1 MLTGLE
7 KHVLPFFLKVGENKI
22 LVAIRNGL
30 TLTIPFTIVGSFFLI
45 IGNLPIKAWTD
56 FIAPIA
62 GKLNAPVAITFGLLG
77 LISAIGIG
85 YNMALEFGV
94 DPISNTIITT
104 IAFLLATLTDD
115 FAINTALLDATGMF
129 TAIIVAI
136 FTTFIYRFFTVKNI
150 TIKMPS
156 GVPPSVA
163 RSFASLLPA
172 GAVIVFVWIFHV
184 LLGIHLN
191 EILQLVFQPLVFGL
205 STLPGLMVYTL
216 LACFLWS
223 CGIHGPNVLA
233 GIATPIFLSY
243 LAANTAAFQNG
254 QPIPYEVAD
263 GFWILFMSI
272 GGSGGTMG
280 LVLAMLRSK
289 SKMYKSLGKMSFPS
303 AIFCINEPVIF
314 GFPIVMNPIMMIP
327 FIATPMILGASSYLL
342 MKAGIIGKIVFLVPW
357 TIPPVIGPYLAT
369 NGNIPAAIWSVFTI
383 LISYLIYLPF
393 FKIVEKRQLLIEA
406 GENDKQA
413 DTALHAEP

>member
-1 MLTGLE
+1 MLTGIE
-7 KHVLPFFLKVGENKI
+7 KFVLPFFLKVGENKI
-22 LVAIRNGL
+22 LTAIRNGL
-30 TLTIPFTIVGSFFLI
+30 TLTIPFTIAGSFFLI

-62 GKLNAPVAITFGLLG
+62 GKLNAPVTVTFGLLG

-85 YNMALEFGV
+85 YNMAVEYKV
-94 DPISNTIITT
+94 DPISNTVITT
-104 IAFLLATLTDD
+104 IAFLLATLTDE
-115 FAINTALLDATGMF
+115 FKINTALLDATGMF
-129 TAIIVAI
+129 TAIMVAI
-136 FTTFIYRFFTVKNI
+136 LTTFVYRFFTTNNI
-150 TIKMPS
+150 TIKMPE

-172 GAVIVFVWIFHV
+172 GAVIVFVWIFRV
-184 LLGIHLN
+184 LLGMNLN
-191 EILQLVFQPLVFGL
+191 EILQWIFQPLVFGL

-233 GIATPIFLSY
+233 GIATPIFLGY

-254 QPIPYEVAD
+254 QPIPYETAD

-272 GGSGGTMG
+272 GGSGATMG

-289 SKMYKSLGKMSFPS
+289 SKLYRSLGKLSFPS
-303 AIFCINEPVIF
+303 SIFCINEPVIF

-327 FIATPMILGASSYLL
+327 FIGTPMILGASSYLL
-342 MKAGIIGKIVFLVPW
+342 MKFGIIGKIVFLVPW
-357 TIPPVIGPYLAT
+357 TIPPIIGPYLAT

-383 LISYLIYLPF
+383 FISYLIYLPF
-393 FKIVEKRQLLIEA
+393 FKIVEKRQLAIEIGQQLNQEEA
-406 GENDKQA
+406 IKQG
-413 DTALHAEP
+413 